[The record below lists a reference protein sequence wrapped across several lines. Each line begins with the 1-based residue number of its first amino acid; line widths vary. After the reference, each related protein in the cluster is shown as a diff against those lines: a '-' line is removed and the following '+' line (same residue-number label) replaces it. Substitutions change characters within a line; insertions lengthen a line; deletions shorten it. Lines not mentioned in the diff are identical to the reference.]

1 MQSKPQNPDT
11 AGSSL
16 PQKPSSK
23 RWRSLLFRVAG
34 AGLLVFA
41 LYYFFVRG
49 GQGEISGATF
59 TAIRG
64 PMEILVLEG
73 GSIEARESY
82 TIKSEVQGQT
92 KILSIIE
99 EGYYVTPEDVANGLI
114 LVELDSKE
122 LVDRQTEQE
131 LQFQNSKA
139 SFTEAQKQFEIQL
152 NQNAS
157 DIKAA
162 ELDAK
167 FARMDFEKYMGGE
180 VANDIIRELKLD
192 VPLDTTP
199 EDLLRAIRQ
208 QNAAAE
214 NPELESETSVVIE
227 VPARPSIDFIQYAA
241 KDLLGDGQAR
251 QRLRSL
257 DNTLV
262 LSQEE
267 VGLAET
273 DLEGTKRLFEQDF
286 VTRNQYENDMLGLR
300 RKQISL
306 ETAETSREL
315 FIRYE
320 FPKEAEKLLSDY
332 EEALRKLE
340 RAKKLAESK
349 MAQAE
354 AKLNS
359 AEATFQLQTRRRRE
373 IQEQIQKCTIKAERP
388 GLVVYG
394 AEDYGWRQERIEE
407 GATVRE
413 RQVIITIPDTT
424 HMNVNV
430 KVHESVV
437 QRVQRGQQ
445 ARIRV
450 DANPEI
456 QLTGEVNRIGVLPDS
471 QNRWMNPDMKVY
483 STSVHIHGT
492 QDWLKPGMSAQT
504 QIIIDQLDDVLQI
517 PLQAVFPDNGQQVC
531 YVAKATGH
539 ERRVIETGQFND
551 SLIVVKN
558 GLKEGE
564 SVLLRAPTQP
574 DVRTREQER
583 AAPEERMEDSE
594 PAPRNRRAAREAAS

>member
-1 MQSKPQNPDT
+1 MQSKPRNPDT
-11 AGSSL
+11 AGSPL
-16 PQKPSSK
+16 PRKPSSK
-23 RWRSLLFRVAG
+23 RWRSLFFKVAG
-34 AGLLVFA
+34 AGLLIFA
-41 LYYFFVRG
+41 LYYFFLRG
-49 GQGEISGATF
+49 RQDEISGATF
-59 TAIRG
+59 VAFRG

-99 EGYYVTPEDVANGLI
+99 EGYYITPEDVANGLI

-162 ELDAK
+162 ELAAK
-167 FARMDFEKYMGGE
+167 FARMDFEKYMGEE

-208 QNAAAE
+208 QNEAAE

-227 VPARPSIDFIQYAA
+227 VPMRPSIDFIQYAA
-241 KDLLGDGQAR
+241 KNLLGDGQAR

-273 DLEGTKRLFEQDF
+273 ELEGTKRLFEQDF

-306 ETAETSREL
+306 ETAETNREL

-354 AKLNS
+354 AELNS
-359 AEATFQLQTRRRRE
+359 AEATFQLQSRRRRQ
-373 IQEQIQKCTIKAERP
+373 IQEQIEKCTIRAERP

-394 AEDYGWRQERIEE
+394 TEDSGWRQERIEE

-456 QLTGEVNRIGVLPDS
+456 QLTGEVNRIAVLPDS

-483 STSVHIHGT
+483 STTVYIHGT
-492 QDWLKPGMSAQT
+492 HDWLKPGMSAQT
-504 QIIIDQLDDVLQI
+504 QIIIEQLDDVLQI
-517 PLQAVFPDNGQQVC
+517 PLQAVFPDDGQQVC
-531 YVAKATGH
+531 YVAKATGY

-564 SVLLRAPTQP
+564 TVLLRAPIQT
-574 DVRTREQER
+574 DTRTREQKR
-583 AAPEERMEDSE
+583 AARQERMEDSK
-594 PAPRNRRAAREAAS
+594 PTLRNRPAARKAAS

>member
-1 MQSKPQNPDT
+1 MRSNPENPDS

-16 PQKPSSK
+16 TKRHSK
-23 RWRSLLFRVAG
+23 RRRSPLLKVMVT
-34 AGLLVFA
+34 GLLVFA
-41 LYYFFVRG
+41 LYYFFLRG

-59 TAIRG
+59 TAVRG

-122 LVDRQTEQE
+122 LVERQTEQE
-131 LQFQNSKA
+131 LQYQNSKA

-157 DIKAA
+157 DIKTA
-162 ELDAK
+162 ELEAK
-167 FARMDFEKYMGGE
+167 FARMDFEKYMGE
-180 VANDIIRELKLD
+180 KVANEIIRELKLD

-199 EDLLRAIRQ
+199 EDLLRAIRR
-208 QNAAAE
+208 QNAASE
-214 NPELESETSVVIE
+214 NTTLENERSVVVE
-227 VPARPSIDFIQYAA
+227 VPPRPTIDFIQYAA

-273 DLEGTKRLFEQDF
+273 DLEGTKRLLEQDF

-373 IQEQIQKCTIKAERP
+373 IQEQIQKCTIRAERP

-394 AEDYGWRQERIEE
+394 SEDSGWRQERIEE

-456 QLTGEVNRIGVLPDS
+456 LLTGEVNRIAVLPDS

-483 STSVHIHGT
+483 PTTVHIHGT
-492 QDWLKPGMSAQT
+492 HDWLKPGMSAQT

-531 YVAKATGH
+531 YVAKATGY

-564 SVLLRAPTQP
+564 SVLLRAPVQP

-583 AAPEERMEDSE
+583 MAPEERMQESE

>member
-1 MQSKPQNPDT
+1 MQSNPENPKPNPP
-11 AGSSL
+11 AGAKAKR
-16 PQKPSSK
+16 PR
-23 RWRSLLFRVAG
+23 RWRATLIKIA
-34 AGLLVFA
+34 A
-41 LYYFFVRG
+41 LAIAVYGVYFFFFRNT
-49 GQGEISGATF
+49 QSEFSGATF
-59 TAIRG
+59 TAFRG

-99 EGYYVTPEDVANGLI
+99 EGYYVTPDDVANGLI
-114 LVELDSKE
+114 LVELDSKD

-167 FARMDFEKYMGGE
+167 FARMDFEKYMGEE
-180 VANDIIRELKLD
+180 VANEIIRQLKLD
-192 VPLDTTP
+192 VPLDTKP
-199 EDLLRAIRQ
+199 EDLLKAIRAK
-208 QNAAAE
+208 NAADD
-214 NPELESETSVVIE
+214 NPESDSEEAPMVTP
-227 VPARPSIDFIQYAA
+227 PARPSIDFIQYATM
-241 KDLLGDGQAR
+241 DRLGDGQAR
-251 QRLRSL
+251 QRLRTL

-267 VGLAET
+267 VGLAES
-273 DLEGTKRLFEQDF
+273 DLEGTKRLFDQDF
-286 VTRNQYENDMLGLR
+286 VTKNQYENDMLGLR

-306 ETAETSREL
+306 ESAETSREL
-315 FIRYE
+315 YIRYE

-349 MAQAE
+349 LAQSE

-373 IQEQIQKCTIKAERP
+373 ISEQIQKCTLRAERP

-394 AEDYGWRQERIEE
+394 TEDSGWRQERIEE

-437 QRVQRGQQ
+437 KRVQRGQQ

-456 QLTGEVNRIGVLPDS
+456 LLTGEVNRIGVLPDS

-483 STSVHIHGT
+483 STSVFIHGHL
-492 QDWLKPGMSAQT
+492 DWLKPGMSAQT
-504 QIIIDQLDDVLQI
+504 EIIIQQLADVVQI
-517 PLQAVFPDNGQQVC
+517 PLQAVYPDNGQQVC
-531 YVAKATGH
+531 YVTRATGY
-539 ERRVIETGQFND
+539 ERRVIETGEFND
-551 SLIVVKN
+551 SLIVVKS

-564 SVLLRAPTQP
+564 SVLLRAPIQSGAPTRDKQP
-574 DVRTREQER
+574 DTPEETNRESETPARGQR
-583 AAPEERMEDSE
+583 AAPE
-594 PAPRNRRAAREAAS
+594 AAS